1 MRLTHA
7 DILAALQAEYPGD
20 SAANQQGGV
29 FLVARLKDAA
39 IGMDDPAPHI
49 FLPDCHLVTKSG
61 AKRFPR
67 VTADEPQVAALERFL
82 RLVRTLAGQDSSL
95 TFWQL
100 GDLVDLWRV
109 GEDGQG
115 VKQRMTAF
123 MKDRDTLMGVLKDL
137 CPRGLKATVLAG
149 NHDLDLRKYNWH
161 LTLEQFIS
169 NGPGTPGRAH
179 LFHGHQVDPIEA
191 LPQSMKEFFARGAT
205 ESVPPA
211 ARTMLEA
218 TNPHWRPQPVH
229 APLPGKPKEAWKFLN
244 ANLTAEDPV
253 PLAGDALNVL
263 EHTPVDDP
271 AARFLDVLS
280 SPGSKVSADPPSQT
294 FFSDAAFWADRN
306 DSKGQDLRLAVIG
319 HTHRP
324 RIVRGKRAG
333 GKPFVLMDCG
343 AWIGTG
349 FLSNTLD
356 APIRK
361 SQFGVKVGN
370 ELRIYQVEYR
380 PAV

>member
-1 MRLTHA
+1 
-7 DILAALQAEYPGD
+7 
-20 SAANQQGGV
+20 
-29 FLVARLKDAA
+29 
-39 IGMDDPAPHI
+39 
-49 FLPDCHLVTKSG
+49 
-61 AKRFPR
+61 
-67 VTADEPQVAALERFL
+67 
-82 RLVRTLAGQDSSL
+82 
-95 TFWQL
+95 
-100 GDLVDLWRV
+100 
-109 GEDGQG
+109 
-115 VKQRMTAF
+115 
-123 MKDRDTLMGVLKDL
+123 
-137 CPRGLKATVLAG
+137 
-149 NHDLDLRKYNWH
+149 
-161 LTLEQFIS
+161 
-169 NGPGTPGRAH
+169 
-179 LFHGHQVDPIEA
+179 VDPIEA